1 MKRKWICMVVLV
13 AVILAGCNTVTP
25 GQTNEPPAELYDIY
39 LYSGS
44 EAEGVFTMDADTFVF
59 PETDSDDL
67 FDCPPQIIL
76 KISGVPITMDYQK
89 IEANMRT
96 YLAEDGLS
104 SCLIDARN
112 RALISMTIKDKS
124 LMRDFIYWDEVLYKL
139 SATEII
145 SDYYYEEWS
154 DHSISFSTSMTLQ
167 GEDPAT
173 VHTVEGFVAEENDS
187 QKINSRN
194 LEFTHVIDGV
204 ATTDKIDV
212 RYTFGDEM
220 DMLEIHFSKHAF
232 DRIEQIPVDTARVD
246 ASVDAFLNTYVDT
259 ANYTLQ
265 DYTVSNPK
273 ATRIEDRLY
282 YMVFVEMTLE
292 SKHGAGNTVRGVT
305 LLADLEVEIATPPG
319 PLPLTPYQEKFP
331 KKPSSSSSSS
341 PVQQKPV
348 VPAEWLYSQNEDF
361 EAFIYNGGQPAF
373 AAKEPIDISG
383 LTQGRL
389 YLYNKKEN
397 RCIEVTDKPINGGTA
412 FLLTDERI
420 YFVLESNPKT
430 IRQADLTGQE
440 LELFCADSSIESILY
455 LCYYGTNTTDGM
467 MIFNDNYKRYVAY
480 KANMGFKERNLPEE
494 YRSRVGNIYLDFGE
508 TYTHVTIVCE
518 NETGTSASVFGAKDE
533 CENIISNDIFWKN
546 IT

>member
-13 AVILAGCNTVTP
+13 AVILAGCNTVAP
-25 GQTNEPPAELYDIY
+25 EQTNEPPAELYDIY

-59 PETDSDDL
+59 PETDSDAS
-67 FDCPPQIIL
+67 FDYPPQIIL

-104 SCLIDARN
+104 SCQIDARN
-112 RALISMTIKDKS
+112 RALISMTIRDKS

-167 GEDPAT
+167 GEDPST

-212 RYTFGDEM
+212 RFTVNETN
-220 DMLEIHFSKHAF
+220 MLQISFSKHAF
-232 DRIEQIPVDTARVD
+232 DAVEHLSVDTPRVD
-246 ASVDAFLNTYVDT
+246 VSVDSFLKTKVDT

-265 DYTVSNPK
+265 GYTLSNPIV
-273 ATRIEDRLY
+273 TRIGDQLY
-282 YMVFVEMTLE
+282 YSVIAEMTLG
-292 SKHGAGNTVRGVT
+292 SKNGGGQFATVAT
-305 LLADLEVEIATPPG
+305 LLTDLEAEVSSAPET
-319 PLPLTPYQEKFP
+319 LPVRPYQTIEAPFTAP
-331 KKPSSSSSSS
+331 TS
-341 PVQQKPV
+341 PVQQNMK
-348 VPAEWLYSQNEDF
+348 VPAEWLYSQNENF
-361 EAFIYNGGQPAF
+361 EAFIYNGGQPEF
-373 AAKEPIDISG
+373 AAETPIDLSG

-389 YLYNKKEN
+389 YLYSRKEN
-397 RCIEVTDKPINGGTA
+397 RCIEVADEPINGGTA

-420 YFVLESNPKT
+420 YFVLESDPKT

-440 LELFCADSSIESILY
+440 LEPFCTGFSGESILY
-455 LCYYGTNTTDGM
+455 LCYYGTNATDGT
-467 MIFNDNYKRYVAY
+467 MIFNDNYKRYVVY
-480 KANMGFKERNLPEE
+480 KANMGFKVPNYPEWF
-494 YRSRVGNIYLDFGE
+494 RPWVGNIYLDFGE
-508 TYTHVTIVCE
+508 LYTQVSLVCE
-518 NETGTSASVFGAKDE
+518 TESSISVSGAP
-533 CENIISNDIFWKN
+533 NVFANISNDDLWKN
-546 IT
+546 VT